1 MPDTNGTKQ
10 DDRRPPD
17 DDRPFDAAQGRRPA
31 SEGRW
36 PFLRH
41 SSSANE
47 KPAEEADEP
56 SPLTPWDKVQL
67 ARHPRRP
74 HTLDYIRALCEDFV
88 ELHGD
93 RRFGDDA
100 AMVGGVARFEG
111 RTVMVIGHQKGR
123 DARDNIKRNWGM
135 PKPEGYRKA
144 LRLFQ
149 HAEKFG
155 FPILT
160 FIDTPGADPGV
171 QSEERGQGNAI
182 AENILAMAGLKVP
195 IVSTVIGEGGSGG
208 ALAIGVSD
216 RLLMLEHSVY
226 SVASPEGTA
235 AILWRDA
242 SKAPD
247 AARAMRI
254 TAQDLLSLQIAD
266 AVIAEPEG
274 GAHTDADTTVAAV
287 GATIRQQLVELLRL
301 DLASLME
308 QRYAKYRAIGV
319 FQEGQHERLAH
330 SSNGTSA
337 SFIPPFS

>member
-1 MPDTNGTKQ
+1 MPMSDTNTTK
-10 DDRRPPD
+10 DERKDERRKPG
-17 DDRPFDAAQGRRPA
+17 DA
-31 SEGRW
+31 RW
-36 PFLRH
+36 PFGQRATAAGEA
-41 SSSANE
+41 S
-47 KPAEEADEP
+47 AEEP
-56 SPLTPWDKVQL
+56 PHQLTPWDKVQL

-74 HTLDYIRALCEDFV
+74 HTLDYIRELCEDFV

-100 AMVGGVARFEG
+100 AMVGGMARFAG
-111 RTVMVIGHQKGR
+111 HTVMVIGHQKGH

-135 PKPEGYRKA
+135 PRPEGYRKA

-160 FIDTPGADPGV
+160 FIDTPGADPGI

-182 AENILAMAGLKVP
+182 AESILAMAGLKVP
-195 IVSTVIGEGGSGG
+195 IVATVIGEGGSGG

-216 RLLMLEHSVY
+216 RLLMLQHSVY

-254 TAQDLLSLQIAD
+254 TAQDLLALHIAD
-266 AVIAEPEG
+266 SIIAEPEG
-274 GAHTDADTTVAAV
+274 GAHIDADATVMAV
-287 GATIRQQLVELLRL
+287 GAAIRGHLVELQQL
-301 DLASLME
+301 DLGTLMA

-319 FQEGQHERLAH
+319 FQEGQLQQLAH
-330 SSNGTSA
+330 ASDGPSA

>member
-1 MPDTNGTKQ
+1 MPDTNGTK
-10 DDRRPPD
+10 DERKDERRKPGD
-17 DDRPFDAAQGRRPA
+17 
-31 SEGRW
+31 GRW
-36 PFLRH
+36 PFGAR
-41 SSSANE
+41 SSTAE
-47 KPAEEADEP
+47 DLPAEGQAP
-56 SPLTPWDKVQL
+56 QLTPWDKVQL

-74 HTLDYIRALCEDFV
+74 HTLDYIRDLCEDFV

-100 AMVGGVARFEG
+100 AMVGGVARFDG
-111 RTVMVIGHQKGR
+111 RTIMVIGHQKGR

-160 FIDTPGADPGV
+160 FIDTPGADPGI

-195 IVSTVIGEGGSGG
+195 IVATVIGEGGSGG

-254 TAQDLLSLQIAD
+254 TAQDLMTLNIAD

-274 GAHTDADTTVAAV
+274 GAHTDAGTTVAAV
-287 GATIRQQLVELLRL
+287 GAVIREHLGELLRL
-301 DLASLME
+301 DLGTLMA

-319 FQEGQHERLAH
+319 YEEDQHRRIAH
-330 SSNGTSA
+330 SSNGASA

>member
-1 MPDTNGTKQ
+1 
-10 DDRRPPD
+10 
-17 DDRPFDAAQGRRPA
+17 
-31 SEGRW
+31 
-36 PFLRH
+36 
-41 SSSANE
+41 
-47 KPAEEADEP
+47 
-56 SPLTPWDKVQL
+56 
-67 ARHPRRP
+67 
-74 HTLDYIRALCEDFV
+74 
-88 ELHGD
+88 
-93 RRFGDDA
+93 
-100 AMVGGVARFEG
+100 
-111 RTVMVIGHQKGR
+111 VMVIGHQKGH

-135 PKPEGYRKA
+135 PRPEGYRKA

-160 FIDTPGADPGV
+160 FIDTPGADPGI

-182 AENILAMAGLKVP
+182 AESILAMAGLKVP
-195 IVSTVIGEGGSGG
+195 IVATVIGEGGSGG

-216 RLLMLEHSVY
+216 RLLMLQHSVY

-254 TAQDLLSLQIAD
+254 TAQDLLALHIAD
-266 AVIAEPEG
+266 SIIAEPEG
-274 GAHTDADTTVAAV
+274 GAHIDADATVMAV
-287 GATIRQQLVELLRL
+287 GAAIRGHLVELQQL
-301 DLASLME
+301 DLGTLMA

-319 FQEGQHERLAH
+319 FQEGQLQQLAH
-330 SSNGTSA
+330 ASDGPSA